1 VDVDGDMSGGNAESV
16 GVLDGLGVDD
26 VLLDDIL
33 GDGGSG
39 LKSVCDGE
47 VMLMFDV
54 LIGVDREIESSE
66 VDKLRME

>member
-1 VDVDGDMSGGNAESV
+1 VDVDGDMSGGNPESV
-16 GVLDGLGVDD
+16 GALDGLGVDD

-54 LIGVDREIESSE
+54 LIG
-66 VDKLRME
+66 